1 MYLSRIEV
9 VHISVRIKAYM
20 RGNKIVPVEEVGLEK
35 RGGSN
40 MSMTL
45 ILSAVELGLLYTLLT
60 LGLFISYRILDIPDL
75 TVDGSFTLGAAVA
88 VIMTAAGHP
97 ILAIFGAALAG
108 VLAGVVTATLQTKLK
123 VQPILAGILT
133 MTALYSVNIMVMGDK
148 SNVSLLGVDTIFSKV
163 KAMMGG
169 SHSTIILG
177 SMIVLITCIIL
188 GIFLYT
194 KLGLSI
200 RATGD
205 NEDMVRSSSINVDMM
220 KIIGLGIANG
230 LVGMSGALIAQKQS
244 FADVSMGT
252 GMVVIGIASLIIG
265 EVIVDIFVK
274 QRGIKSNIFAAVL
287 GSVIYRLII
296 SAALAVNISATSM
309 KLVSAIIVAVAISYP
324 VIKSSIT
331 NKLNEY
337 RRQKGGDNHA
347 IN

>member
-1 MYLSRIEV
+1 
-9 VHISVRIKAYM
+9 
-20 RGNKIVPVEEVGLEK
+20 
-35 RGGSN
+35 

-45 ILSAVELGLLYTLLT
+45 ILSAGELGLLYTLLT

-88 VIMTAAGHP
+88 VIMTVAGHP
-97 ILAIFGAALAG
+97 ILAILGAACAG
-108 VLAGVVTATLQTKLK
+108 ILAGVVTATLQTKLK

-148 SNVSLLGVDTIFSKV
+148 ANVSLLGVETIFSKV
-163 KAMMGG
+163 KTFIDGNYSGLM
-169 SHSTIILG
+169 LG
-177 SMIVLITCIIL
+177 SVIVLITCIIL
-188 GIFLYT
+188 GVFLHT

-205 NEDMVRSSSINVDMM
+205 NEDMVRSSSINVDQM
-220 KIIGLGIANG
+220 KIIGLAVANG
-230 LVGMSGALIAQKQS
+230 LVAISGALIAQKQS

-265 EVIVDIFVK
+265 EVLVDIFVK

-296 SAALAVNISATSM
+296 SAALSVNISATSM
-309 KLVSAIIVAVAISYP
+309 KLISAIIVVAAISYP
-324 VIKSSIT
+324 VVKSSIS
-331 NKLNEY
+331 NKMNQY
-337 RRQKGGDNHA
+337 RRQKGEDGHV
-347 IN
+347 IH

>member
-1 MYLSRIEV
+1 
-9 VHISVRIKAYM
+9 
-20 RGNKIVPVEEVGLEK
+20 
-35 RGGSN
+35 

-45 ILSAVELGLLYTLLT
+45 ILSAGELGLLYTLLT

-88 VIMTAAGHP
+88 VIMTVAGHP
-97 ILAIFGAALAG
+97 ILAILGAACAG
-108 VLAGVVTATLQTKLK
+108 ILAGVVTATLQTKLK

-148 SNVSLLGVDTIFSKV
+148 ANVSLLGVETIFSKV
-163 KAMMGG
+163 KTFIDGNYSGLMLG
-169 SHSTIILG
+169 SVIVLVTCMILG
-177 SMIVLITCIIL
+177 V
-188 GIFLYT
+188 FLHT

-205 NEDMVRSSSINVDMM
+205 NEDMVRSSSINVDQM
-220 KIIGLGIANG
+220 KIIGLAVANG
-230 LVGMSGALIAQKQS
+230 LVAISGALIAQKQS

-265 EVIVDIFVK
+265 EVLVDIFVK

-296 SAALAVNISATSM
+296 SAALSVNISATSM
-309 KLVSAIIVAVAISYP
+309 KLVSAIIVVAAISYP
-324 VIKSSIT
+324 VVKSSIS
-331 NKLNEY
+331 NKMNQY
-337 RRQKGGDNHA
+337 RRQKGEDGHV
-347 IN
+347 IH